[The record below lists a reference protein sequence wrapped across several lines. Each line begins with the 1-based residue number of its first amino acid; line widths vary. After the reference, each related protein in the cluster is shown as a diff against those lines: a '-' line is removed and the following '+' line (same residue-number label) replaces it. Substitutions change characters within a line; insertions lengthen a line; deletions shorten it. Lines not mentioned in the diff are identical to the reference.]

1 MADKL
6 LVSIVMPAYNEEGN
20 IEKTVR
26 DCLQELARLGI
37 PGEVVVT
44 NDGSLDRTPEI
55 LRRLEAEVEN
65 LRFVDLRENL
75 GYGGAMKKAID
86 ASRGEYVVTVDSDGQ
101 FDIGDLP
108 RLLEKI
114 REGYDCVTGYRA
126 KKKDTLPRVFA
137 NWAYNQ
143 LVRLLCGIRFTD
155 SQCALKIFK
164 GDVLRSLPIEARGF
178 PFPTEALV
186 KLSYQGYRI
195 TEIPINHHFR
205 EAGESKVKF
214 FKTARIMFTF
224 LLYVRFKLSLHR
236 NRVIYHL

>member
-1 MADKL
+1 VADQL
-6 LVSIVMPAYNEEGN
+6 QVSIVMPAFNEEGN

-26 DCLQELARLGI
+26 DCLQELARDGI

-44 NDGSLDRTPEI
+44 NDGSRDRTPEI
-55 LRRLEAEVEN
+55 LRRLQTEFDNLQFIDLKEN
-65 LRFVDLRENL
+65 F

-108 RLLEKI
+108 RLLEKV
-114 REGYDCVTGYRA
+114 RQGYDCVTGYRA

-137 NWAYNQ
+137 NWAYNL

-164 GDVLRSLPIEARGF
+164 GDIIRSLPIEARGF
-178 PFPTEALV
+178 PFPTETLV
-186 KLSYQGYRI
+186 KFSYQGYRI

-224 LLYVRFKLSLHR
+224 LLYVRFKLFLHK
-236 NRVIYHL
+236 NQVIYHL